1 MSNPAVNYRG
11 FSDLAKAQAEGAD
24 YRVHVCSRVGSSI
37 AVIAP
42 HGGRIEQYTSE
53 FARAV
58 AGSDFNLYL
67 FEGVRRAGNYAAL
80 HLTSNRFDEPRC
92 LELLSCCDYVVA
104 IHGCSGQTQQ
114 ALVGGR
120 DEPLKVAI
128 GQAIA
133 ELGVDTRLRGHLF
146 PATDPKNICNRG
158 RRGVG
163 VQIEMTMA
171 LRRQG
176 PHDALSAAIRSVLLT
191 LPHDLL
197 GEDETNDSDR
207 QRNQS

>member
-1 MSNPAVNYRG
+1 MSNLADSYMG
-11 FSDLAKAQAEGAD
+11 FSDLAKAQVEDSD
-24 YRVHVCSRVGSSI
+24 YRVHLRPRAGSSI

-53 FARAV
+53 FARAI
-58 AGSDFNLYL
+58 AGVDFNLYL
-67 FEGVRRAGNYAAL
+67 FEGTRRAGNYAAL
-80 HLTSNRFDEPRC
+80 HLTSHRFDEPRF
-92 LELLSCCDYVVA
+92 LELLSSCDHVVA
-104 IHGCSGQTQQ
+104 FHGCGGHTQQ
-114 ALVGGR
+114 ALVGGL

-133 ELGVDTRLRGHLF
+133 ELGVDTRLRGHPF

-171 LRRQG
+171 LRLKGRR
-176 PHDALSAAIRSVLLT
+176 DALSAAVRSVLLA
-191 LPHDLL
+191 LPHGLL
-197 GEDETNDSDR
+197 RGG
-207 QRNQS
+207 